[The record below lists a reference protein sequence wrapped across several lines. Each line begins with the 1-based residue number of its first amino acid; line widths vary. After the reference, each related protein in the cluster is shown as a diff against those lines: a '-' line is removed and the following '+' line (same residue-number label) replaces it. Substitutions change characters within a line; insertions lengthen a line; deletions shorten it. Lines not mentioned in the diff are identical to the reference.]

1 MCVCI
6 YIYGGVYGRRGER
19 GERYCYCCFSD
30 VAVAATICSA
40 ADLVL
45 GSLYLKC
52 VLRENILLIAPS
64 RLPLLLSGYL
74 VNFRI
79 TKKINL
85 SSIPTTS
92 LHHVIHQNRH
102 ALHPPII
109 SLTISYAVSAFI
121 FFILLIVY
129 SFYFLFIVSYNS
141 QHGRFILHIKKKTP
155 VDTSLKKN
163 GKPFEQF
170 TPILNVCRVFYYFGK
185 FRFYREWYRTR
196 FKDSK

>member
-1 MCVCI
+1 MCV

-19 GERYCYCCFSD
+19 GERYCYCCFS
-30 VAVAATICSA
+30 VAAVAATICSA

-85 SSIPTTS
+85 SSILATS
-92 LHHVIHQNRH
+92 LHHVILRNRH

-109 SLTISYAVSAFI
+109 SLTTSCAVSAFI
-121 FFILLIVY
+121 LRIVY
-129 SFYFLFIVSYNS
+129 SFCFLFIVSYDS
-141 QHGRFILHIKKKTP
+141 QHGRFILYIKKTP
-155 VDTSLKKN
+155 VDTSLKK
-163 GKPFEQF
+163 KKKRETIRTIYADFKCPYS
-170 TPILNVCRVFYYFGK
+170 ILLFWNI
-185 FRFYREWYRTR
+185 
-196 FKDSK
+196 SLL